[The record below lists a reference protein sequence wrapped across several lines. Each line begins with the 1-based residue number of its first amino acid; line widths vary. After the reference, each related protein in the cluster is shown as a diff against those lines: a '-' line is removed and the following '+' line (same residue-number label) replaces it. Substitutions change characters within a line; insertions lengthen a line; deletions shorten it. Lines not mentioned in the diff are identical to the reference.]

1 MEIEIVEK
9 KECPFTFFEV
19 NSIKNIRRE
28 LWKAAPEFLKLDN
41 VSNFFDCIAT
51 ANDIYED
58 TGKESVSIKVSVPS
72 KFKHYR
78 FEYTIFSIHG
88 KPDKILKTL
97 EKELSQAMKEFLAK
111 FVRVKKIEQGYTA
124 VDMIGWIATCGR
136 AINGLED
143 WKKSIIDIFKYLHDG
158 GEE

>member
-1 MEIEIVEK
+1 MDIEIVYKE
-9 KECPFTFFEV
+9 ECPFTFFEIK
-19 NSIKNIRRE
+19 SLKNIRRE
-28 LWKAAPEFLKLDN
+28 LWKAAPGFLKLDAKD
-41 VSNFFDCIAT
+41 NFFECVAT
-51 ANDIYED
+51 TNEIYED

-88 KPDKILKTL
+88 KPEKILKTL

-111 FVRVKKIEQGYTA
+111 FVGVKKIEQGYTA

-143 WKKSIIDIFKYLHDG
+143 WKKSVIDTFKYLH
-158 GEE
+158 EEGDE